1 MSVSTIRL
9 KQLVPV
15 LVITLAA
22 LTWLFPRQSN
32 AIGASRSNGS
42 DIFRNKCTIC
52 HGADGS
58 GRTELGKKFEI
69 PDLRSDEVQKLTD
82 EELLKIIAEGNGAMP
97 SFDKKLSREG
107 IQQVVLHLRKLAKEN

>member
-1 MSVSTIRL
+1 M
-9 KQLVPV
+9 
-15 LVITLAA
+15 
-22 LTWLFPRQSN
+22 
-32 AIGASRSNGS
+32 
-42 DIFRNKCTIC
+42 C

-107 IQQVVLHLRKLAKEN
+107 IQQVVLHLRKLAKES